1 MAKMINSK
9 YGWTWSQFVKA
20 DADCDRYW
28 QAKKAE
34 KRSLIE
40 ATKKIAKSC
49 SSRREEDKRK
59 NLYRLLACL

>member
-28 QAKKAE
+28 AAKKAE

-40 ATKKIAKSC
+40 ATKKSPRVAAQGEKKTSEKIQI
-49 SSRREEDKRK
+49 
-59 NLYRLLACL
+59 NF

>member
-9 YGWTWSQFVKA
+9 YGWTWSQFVKG

-28 QAKKAE
+28 AAKKAE

-40 ATKKIAKSC
+40 ATKKSPRAATQGEKKTSEKIYI
-49 SSRREEDKRK
+49 DF
-59 NLYRLLACL
+59 

>member
-1 MAKMINSK
+1 MAKMINTK
-9 YGWTWSQFVKA
+9 FGWTWPNFVKA

-40 ATKKIAKSC
+40 ATKKSPRVVPQGENKTSEKI
-49 SSRREEDKRK
+49 
-59 NLYRLLACL
+59 YIPF

>member
-1 MAKMINSK
+1 MPKMINSK

-28 QAKKAE
+28 AAKKAE

-40 ATKKIAKSC
+40 ATKKPPRVAPQGEKKTSEKIYI
-49 SSRREEDKRK
+49 
-59 NLYRLLACL
+59 NF